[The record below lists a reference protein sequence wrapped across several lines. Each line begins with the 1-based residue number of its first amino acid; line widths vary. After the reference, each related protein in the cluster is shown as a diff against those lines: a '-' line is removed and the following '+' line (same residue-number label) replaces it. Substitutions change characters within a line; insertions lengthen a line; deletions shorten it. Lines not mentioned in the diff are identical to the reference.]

1 MSRSLMSRSLR
12 TALLASF
19 LAGSVPALAA
29 APLELRPT
37 PEIDLP
43 FGDDIGFPAGPG
55 SDVIASNCT
64 ACHSAD
70 HTLNQPALSREE
82 WHAVV
87 DKMITAY
94 KAPITPEDARVI
106 VDYLARVKGEP

>member
-1 MSRSLMSRSLR
+1 MSRSLR
-12 TALLASF
+12 TALLTGLLGGL
-19 LAGSVPALAA
+19 LAGSAPALAA
-29 APLELRPT
+29 APLELRPP
-37 PEIDLP
+37 PEVDLP

>member
-1 MSRSLMSRSLR
+1 MSRSLHA
-12 TALLASF
+12 ALLAAL
-19 LAGSVPALAA
+19 LAGPAPVLAA
-29 APLELRPT
+29 APLQLHPT

-43 FGDDIGFPAGPG
+43 FGDDVGFPAGPG

>member
-1 MSRSLMSRSLR
+1 MLRPIR
-12 TALLASF
+12 TAVLAVLSP
-19 LAGSVPALAA
+19 LAVATSAALAA

-37 PEIDLP
+37 PEVELP
-43 FGDDIGFPAGPG
+43 FGDAPGFPAGTG
-55 SDVIASNCT
+55 SEVIASNCT

-70 HTLNQPALSREE
+70 HTLNQPSLSREE
-82 WHAVV
+82 WHTVV

-94 KAPITPEDARVI
+94 RAPITPEDAKVI

>member
-1 MSRSLMSRSLR
+1 MSRSLR
-12 TALLASF
+12 TALLAGL
-19 LAGSVPALAA
+19 LAGSAPALAA

-43 FGDDIGFPAGPG
+43 FGDDVGFPAASG
-55 SDVIASNCT
+55 SDVIAPNCT

-70 HTLNQPALSREE
+70 HTLNQPSLSREE
-82 WHAVV
+82 WHTVV

-94 KAPITPEDARVI
+94 KAPITPEDAKVS

>member
-1 MSRSLMSRSLR
+1 MSRSLR
-12 TALLASF
+12 PTLLAGLIAGF
-19 LAGSVPALAA
+19 LAGPVPAFAA

-43 FGDDIGFPAGPG
+43 FGDDVGFPAGPG

>member
-1 MSRSLMSRSLR
+1 MSRSLR
-12 TALLASF
+12 TTLLAGLIAGF
-19 LAGSVPALAA
+19 LAGPVPAFAA

-43 FGDDIGFPAGPG
+43 FGDDVGFPAGPG

>member
-1 MSRSLMSRSLR
+1 MFRSLG
-12 TALLASF
+12 TALLASL
-19 LAGSVPALAA
+19 LAGAAPALAA
-29 APLELRPT
+29 APLDLRPT

-43 FGDDIGFPAGPG
+43 FGDDVGFPAGPG
-55 SDVIASNCT
+55 ADVIASNCT

-70 HTLNQPALSREE
+70 HTMNQPVLSREE

-94 KAPITPEDARVI
+94 KAPVTPEDARVI